1 VRLWLKV
8 HREVAGAWRSACY
21 DMYSHASRRRSVRL
35 RMAETA
41 EYGPRHHRGQHVMRA
56 SNRSR
61 AAATTGVAL
70 LVAGGAAGTYL
81 AVAGSLAALAP
92 EPYEAPV
99 AAPAAPTPG
108 ALDAPSLIRPP
119 APQPT
124 QVRPQVRRTVPPQVL
139 AMPEVPA
146 PATVPTQQTTD
157 PESTPTPSPSATP
170 AATPTETASPSPSVS
185 SPSPSPSWTKR
196 SKRGQSTD
204 DGAASG
210 QSRAGR

>member
-1 VRLWLKV
+1 MRLLLKV

-21 DMYSHASRRRSVRL
+21 DMYRHANRRRAVRL

-56 SNRSR
+56 SNRNR

-70 LVAGGAAGTYL
+70 PVGGGAAGTYL
-81 AVAGSLAALAP
+81 AVAGSLAALQT

-99 AAPAAPTPG
+99 AAPAAPAPG
-108 ALDAPSLIRPP
+108 TGSAPSLIRPP

-124 QVRPQVRRTVPPQVL
+124 QVRPQVRRTTPPAVL

-146 PATVPTQQTTD
+146 PADVPTQQTTD

-170 AATPTETASPSPSVS
+170 SETTGPSPSVS
-185 SPSPSPSWTKR
+185 SSSPSPSPTKR
-196 SKRGQSTD
+196 SKWGRSSED
-204 DGAASG
+204 
-210 QSRAGR
+210 RAGR